1 MKKRNDSKQTNLSL
15 EDIKKYLRGEITDQ
29 QKEQYNDHFSH
40 CQLSNAVKNS
50 HATINQLGVE
60 EDIDELKSA
69 IFATASKRDLANR
82 RLFLSRIAAGIL
94 LPITAIA
101 SFLFWKQNAE
111 SRLFATH
118 FESYELPETDTRSG
132 DGIVTYDAID
142 MPKDLRIALEKY
154 QQKDY
159 QGSITAFEDYQKF
172 QPQNTYANFLFAL
185 ANLEIGNVAM
195 ASNVLETVRINDPI
209 QYADA
214 TWYLALAKIKQK
226 KIEEAILLLKELE
239 NYQQVYYRKKA
250 VALLKELDK

>member
-1 MKKRNDSKQTNLSL
+1 MRKRNDSKRTNLSL
-15 EDIKKYLRGEITDQ
+15 EDIKKYLRGEVTDQ
-29 QKEQYNDHFSH
+29 QRKQYDDHFSH
-40 CQLSNAVKNS
+40 CQLSNEVKNS
-50 HATINQLGVE
+50 HATINEPGVE

-94 LPITAIA
+94 LPITGLV
-101 SFLFWKQNAE
+101 SFLFWKQGTE

-142 MPKDLRIALEKY
+142 VPKDLRIALEKY

-159 QGSITAFEDYQKF
+159 QGSIIAFEAYQKV
-172 QPQNTYANFLFAL
+172 QPQNTYANFIYGL
-185 ANLEIGNVAM
+185 ANLEIGNTAK
-195 ASNVLETVRINDPI
+195 ASNILEIVRINDPL

-214 TWYLALAKIKQK
+214 TWYLALAKIKLNK
-226 KIEEAILLLKELE
+226 MEEAKLLLTELE
-239 NYQQVYYRKKA
+239 NQQQIYYRKKA
-250 VALLKELDK
+250 TALSKQLNN